1 MLPILF
7 ILLLFASAVS
17 GAEDPFS
24 LTRAARLRVQA
35 HIAGEDW
42 NEAERQLLELVERF
56 PDDRYL
62 LGDLAFVYRQKG
74 SFDQAAALYR
84 RLLERYPE
92 QRSFRQDL
100 LYVLF
105 EAGRYAE
112 VVERFDADPEPPEG
126 DLRRLLAEALDRTG
140 RSERAESFYDDA
152 LRENPEDFDL
162 LLMMGERYLRRGDPK
177 RALPYF
183 HQAHALQ
190 TRNPRLLKDLAMAVQ
205 EDDPEQ
211 YRQYLLPVLVYDR
224 TDAEAPYLLGEFY
237 LPDQPQRAAKY
248 YGEAL
253 RRLQKVERPD
263 LYQQSL
269 QARIRHRLGERREA
283 ERRFRQLL
291 EQNPRTA
298 DLRNDLAQL
307 LVEEK
312 RWDEALQLLPPDS
325 LDTRAAWLRLTV
337 HQQRRDW
344 PGMAAELSLLVGHTP
359 GNPNLRLDLAEA
371 LDRTG
376 RWPEALGLYDS
387 LLIASAPRPAVERAF
402 ELRRALRRER
412 GGFFGLEGTHIG
424 LPGERSWGLRPAL
437 RWQFSPRLYGEVR
450 GIAGLY
456 EDDQTALQNAFS
468 ENVNEGSLELAW
480 ALRPEWEVAVK
491 GRGYLGYGRRH
502 PGVTA
507 STRYRLRRGGD
518 VELEGSLNQL
528 WTEPIEAVGQ
538 EGFFHRA
545 TLSVST
551 PLLARLYLQGQGS
564 WRSFRV
570 QGDQYFGRER
580 KVGFSLGR
588 ELLRLPYGSSLPLRS
603 LNLSLSFESS
613 WSAQEPALA
622 ALIQLQKQ
630 TRTASLNLFLHLL
643 PTRRTLLDLSFF
655 VGLDPERDLT
665 LGELYGL
672 GGEFHAD
679 LGSRLALY
687 AGGFFASESSLQATG
702 GSYRQGRAGLL
713 YYFSYY

>member
-1 MLPILF
+1 MLPILL
-7 ILLLFASAVS
+7 ILLLFAG
-17 GAEDPFS
+17 GAAGEEDPLS
-24 LTRAARLRVQA
+24 LTRTARLRVQA
-35 HIAGEDW
+35 YIASQDW
-42 NEAERQLLELVERF
+42 DEAERQLLKLVERF
-56 PDDRYL
+56 PEDRYI

-74 SFDQAAALYR
+74 SFDQATALYR
-84 RLLERYPE
+84 RLMERYPE
-92 QRSFRQDL
+92 QDSYRQDL
-100 LYVLF
+100 LYLLF
-105 EAGRYAE
+105 EAGHYAE
-112 VVERFDADPEPPEG
+112 VVELFDVDPAPPVG
-126 DLRRLLAEALDRTG
+126 DLRRLLADALDRTG
-140 RSERAESFYDDA
+140 RSERAERFYDEA
-152 LRENPEDFDL
+152 LRENSEDFAL
-162 LLMMGERYLRRGDPK
+162 LLMMGERHLRRGDPD

-183 HQAHALQ
+183 RQAHALQ
-190 TRNPRLLKDLAMAVQ
+190 PRDPRLLKDLALAVQ
-205 EDDPEQ
+205 KDDPEQ

-224 TDAEAPYLLGEFY
+224 TDAEVPYLLGEFY

-269 QARIRHRLGERREA
+269 EARIRHRLGERQEA
-283 ERRFRQLL
+283 EQRFRALL
-291 EQNPRTA
+291 EQNPRAA

-312 RWDEALQLLPPDS
+312 RWDEALELLPADS

-337 HQQRRDW
+337 HQQRRYW
-344 PGMAAELSLLVGHTP
+344 PGMAAELSFLADHTP
-359 GNPNLRLDLAEA
+359 GDPNLRLDLAEA

-376 RWPEALGLYDS
+376 RWPEALSLYDS
-387 LLIASAPRPAVERAF
+387 LLTPSAPRPAAERAF
-402 ELRRALRRER
+402 ELRLALRRER

-424 LPGERSWGLRPAL
+424 LPGERSWGLHPAL

-468 ENVNEGSLELAW
+468 ENVNEGSLELTW

-518 VELEGSLNQL
+518 VEFEGSLNQL
-528 WTEPIEAVGQ
+528 WTEPVEAVGQ
-538 EGFFHRA
+538 EGLFHQA
-545 TLSVST
+545 KISAST
-551 PLLARLYLQGQGS
+551 PLLARLYFQGQGS
-564 WRSFRV
+564 WRSLRV

-588 ELLRLPYGSSLPLRS
+588 EFLRLPYGSSLPLRS
-603 LNLSLSFESS
+603 ANLSLSFESS
-613 WSAQEPALA
+613 WTAQEPDLS

-655 VGLDPERDLT
+655 VGLDPKRDLT

-672 GGEFHAD
+672 GGEFHTD
-679 LGSRLALY
+679 LGYRLALY

-702 GSYRQGRAGLL
+702 GSYRQARIGLL
-713 YYFSYY
+713 YYFDYH